1 MRTCIN
7 LVVFLCSEL
16 FKFDFA
22 AEFTLNMKQSGV
34 WGYIVCWSNLAMCAK
49 FSINAIGVIVTEIWF
64 VMFYLIFFH
73 FLVGTKFFYFWVK
86 IISTKQKL
94 SYTFHYFQ

>member
-1 MRTCIN
+1 MLVILILSECVEIERKLRLMMRTCIN

-34 WGYIVCWSNLAMCAK
+34 WGYIVC
-49 FSINAIGVIVTEIWF
+49 
-64 VMFYLIFFH
+64 
-73 FLVGTKFFYFWVK
+73 
-86 IISTKQKL
+86 
-94 SYTFHYFQ
+94 